1 MKNDIPYKWES
12 KESWSRILISDKID
26 FKIKSV
32 ARDKERHCI
41 MIKRSI
47 QEEDITIINNYEPH
61 QQYIRQRLTTMK
73 GEINSNTIIVGDF
86 NNPLTPRN
94 RSSGQRINKGT
105 QALNHRL
112 EQIDLTDVFRTF
124 HSKRAEYTFF
134 SKAHRTFSRID
145 HILGHKS
152 SLSEF
157 KNTEIILRNFFD
169 HNTIRLDINY
179 RKKKCKQTQTRE
191 G

>member
-1 MKNDIPYKWES
+1 MLGVYRFPIVIS
-12 KESWSRILISDKID
+12 SSWIDLLIIMQCLSLSLATLFILKSILSD
-26 FKIKSV
+26 
-32 ARDKERHCI
+32 
-41 MIKRSI
+41 MSI
-47 QEEDITIINNYEPH
+47 LLQLSFDSH

>member
-1 MKNDIPYKWES
+1 MD
-12 KESWSRILISDKID
+12 LIGI
-26 FKIKSV
+26 
-32 ARDKERHCI
+32 
-41 MIKRSI
+41 
-47 QEEDITIINNYEPH
+47 
-61 QQYIRQRLTTMK
+61 
-73 GEINSNTIIVGDF
+73 
-86 NNPLTPRN
+86 
-94 RSSGQRINKGT
+94 
-105 QALNHRL
+105 
-112 EQIDLTDVFRTF
+112 FRTF
-124 HSKRAEYTFF
+124 NPTTKEYTFLT
-134 SKAHRTFSRID
+134 AHTTFPRID